1 MGEMMSNITNK
12 QGNKIEYNPNARG
25 YRYKVDGQNKSS
37 VTTAIGKFIRPNL
50 ENWYKKNRDD
60 SIKEIMLEEKV
71 PLDKINNFIE
81 RVKQKS
87 NAKESYGKNIGTALH
102 EWIDLFLKGKKPTI
116 PESEPLRSMATKFS
130 NFWKKHKFKVVASE
144 LPLYS
149 PKFDMCGTNDVIV
162 TKQSWKG
169 QLAVL
174 DWKTSKD
181 YNFENAIQV
190 EMYRRFIEETTDF
203 KIQKLA
209 IVNIPKENGKDVS
222 FFEIDKKLIKNE
234 RYFKAFR
241 AVKYLATTE
250 SKFKDDLKK
259 WKKENKINV

>member
-1 MGEMMSNITNK
+1 MDMTNITNK
-12 QGNKIEYNPNARG
+12 LGNNISYNAKAKG
-25 YRYKVDGQNKSS
+25 YRYQVDGSPKGS
-37 VTTAIGKFIRPNL
+37 VTTIIGKFVKPHL
-50 ENWYKKNRDD
+50 ENWYKRNRDD
-60 SIKEIMLEEKV
+60 AVKEEMLKEKR
-71 PLDKINNFIE
+71 PINEVNDFIA
-81 RVKQKS
+81 RVKQICD
-87 NAKESYGKNIGTALH
+87 AKESFGRDIGSQLH
-102 EWIDLFLKGKKPTI
+102 EWIDLFLKGEKPTL
-116 PESEPLRSMATKFS
+116 PSDQPLKRMAEKFTE
-130 NFWKKHKFKVVASE
+130 FWKKHKFKVVESE

-149 PKFDMCGTNDVIV
+149 KKFDMCGTNDVIV
-162 TKQSWKG
+162 TKDSWKG

-181 YNFENAIQV
+181 YNFENCIQV

-209 IVNIPKENGKDVS
+209 IVNIPKEEGKPLS

-241 AVKYLATTE
+241 AIKYLHKTE
-250 SKFKDDLKK
+250 SQFKDDLKK

>member
-1 MGEMMSNITNK
+1 MDMTNITNK
-12 QGNKIEYNPNARG
+12 LGNNISYNAKAKG
-25 YRYKVDGQNKSS
+25 YRYQVDGSPKGS
-37 VTTAIGKFIRPNL
+37 VTTIIGKFVKPHL
-50 ENWYKKNRDD
+50 ENWYKRNRDE
-60 SIKEIMLEEKV
+60 SIKEIMLEQKMPIDQIDDFIFKV
-71 PLDKINNFIE
+71 
-81 RVKQKS
+81 RQKS
-87 NAKESYGKNIGTALH
+87 DAKESYGRDIGSQLH
-102 EWIDLFLKGKKPTI
+102 EWIDLFLKGKNPTM
-116 PESEPLRSMATKFS
+116 PSKEPLRRMANKFS
-130 NFWKKHKFKVVASE
+130 NFWKKHKFKVIESE

-149 PKFDMCGTNDVIV
+149 KKFDLCGTNDVIV
-162 TKQSWKG
+162 TKPSWKG

-181 YNFENAIQV
+181 YNFENCIQV

-209 IVNIPKENGKDVS
+209 IVNIPKEDGKELS

-241 AVKYLATTE
+241 AIKYLADTE

>member
-1 MGEMMSNITNK
+1 MTDITNK
-12 QGNKIEYNPNARG
+12 FNNKISYNPKAKS
-25 YRYKVDGQNKSS
+25 YRYYVDGEPKSS
-37 VTTAIGKFIRPNL
+37 VTTAIGKYTKPNL
-50 ENWYKKNRDD
+50 ENWYKKNRDETV
-60 SIKEIMLEEKV
+60 KELMLEQKK
-71 PLDKINNFIE
+71 PLDEINNFIS
-81 RVKQKS
+81 RVQQICD
-87 NAKESYGKNIGTALH
+87 AKESFGRDVGSELH
-102 EWIDLFLKGKKPTI
+102 EWIDLFLKNKNPVI
-116 PESEPLRSMATKFS
+116 PSKQPLKRMAERFTKF
-130 NFWKKHKFKVVASE
+130 WKEHKFKVIESE

-149 PKFDMCGTNDVIV
+149 KKFDMCGTNDVIV
-162 TKQSWKG
+162 TKPSWKG

-181 YNFENAIQV
+181 YNFENAVQV

-203 KIQKLA
+203 KIKKLA
-209 IVNIPKENGKDVS
+209 IVNIPKEDGKDVS

-241 AVKYLATTE
+241 AVKYLADAE

>member
-1 MGEMMSNITNK
+1 MSNITNK
-12 QGNKIEYNPNARG
+12 LGNKISYNAKAKG
-25 YRYKVDGQNKSS
+25 YRYYVDGEPKSS
-37 VTTAIGKFIRPNL
+37 VTTTIGKFVKPHL

-60 SIKEIMLEEKV
+60 AVKELMLKEKK
-71 PLDKINNFIE
+71 PINEINNFIAK
-81 RVKQKS
+81 VKS
-87 NAKESYGKNIGTALH
+87 ICDARESYGKDIGSQLH
-102 EWIDLFLKGKKPTI
+102 EWIDLFLKGKKPVL
-116 PESEPLRSMATKFS
+116 PSDEPLKRMATRFT
-130 NFWKKHKFKVVASE
+130 NFWKKHKFKVIESE

-149 PKFDMCGTNDVIV
+149 KKFNMCGTNDVIV
-162 TKQSWKG
+162 TKDSWKG

-181 YNFENAIQV
+181 YNFENCIQV

-209 IVNIPKENGKDVS
+209 IVNIPKEDDKELS

-241 AVKYLATTE
+241 AIKYLADTE
-250 SKFKDDLKK
+250 VKFKDDLKK
-259 WKKENKINV
+259 WKKENKINA